1 MAAVLRDLHDMQEL
15 RVLFNQDAGLVRLIL
30 LHSPT

>member
-1 MAAVLRDLHDMQEL
+1 MATILRDLRDMQEL
-15 RVLFNQDAGLVRLIL
+15 RVLFNQDIGVVRLIL